1 MSRGMPRLTANVGQ
15 RTAKGTLVTQKTY
28 DRAAADWAGVLEIR
42 ENNAEQVAAALNS
55 AIARALT
62 MIGQQAEGNA
72 KLICPTDT
80 GRLKNSI
87 TNQIDMDENAVYI
100 GTNVEYAPYVELGT
114 MRKDP
119 HPYLKPAASEHG
131 DEYRAILKSCLESA

>member
-1 MSRGMPRLTANVGQ
+1 MASRMPRLTAKVGQ
-15 RTAKGTLVTQKTY
+15 RTAKGTLVTQQTY

-72 KLICPTDT
+72 KLVCPTDT

-114 MRKDP
+114 RRQDP
-119 HPYLKPAASEHG
+119 HPYLKPAAADHG
-131 DEYRAILKSCLESA
+131 DEYRAILKGCLESA